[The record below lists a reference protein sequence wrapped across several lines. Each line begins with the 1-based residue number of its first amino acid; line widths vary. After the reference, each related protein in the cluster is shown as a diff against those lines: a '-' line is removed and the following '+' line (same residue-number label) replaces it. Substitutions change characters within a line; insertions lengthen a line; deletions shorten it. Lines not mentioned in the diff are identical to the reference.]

1 MRSVRFSLLVG
12 LLAASPA
19 WAQDIDQLQN
29 IGQGE
34 FRLLSE
40 DLGAALSY
48 HAQTPAEPLGITG
61 FDIGVGVTATRMQN
75 AAVLQDAT
83 SDDADTTLYVP
94 TLRLHKGLP
103 AGFDIGLT
111 YASIPGSNISYAGG
125 ELRYAILK
133 GGVASPALGVRA
145 SVTKL
150 SGVDQLAFDTRGLD
164 ISISKGFGFLTPY
177 AGIGRVWIESDPR
190 GTGGLRTEKFSLTK
204 AFVGFGMNFAVLN
217 VNLQADKTGD
227 ASSYSLKLG
236 WRF

>member
-29 IGQGE
+29 IVQGE

-48 HAQTPAEPLGITG
+48 HAQIPAEPLGITG

-133 GGVASPALGVRA
+133 GGVASPALAVRG
-145 SVTKL
+145 SITRL
-150 SGVDQLAFDTRGLD
+150 SGVDQLAFDTRGID
-164 ISISKGFGFLTPY
+164 VSISKGLGFLTPY

-190 GTGGLRTEKFSLTK
+190 GTGGLQKEEFALTK
-204 AFVGFGMNFAVLN
+204 VFVGIGMNFAVLN
-217 VNLQADKTGD
+217 LNVQADKTGD

>member
-29 IGQGE
+29 LAQAQ

-48 HAQTPAEPLGITG
+48 HAQIPAEPLGITG

-94 TLRLHKGLP
+94 TIRVHKGLP

-111 YASIPGSNISYAGG
+111 YAAIPGSNIRYTGG
-125 ELRYAILK
+125 ELRYAILE
-133 GGVASPALGVRA
+133 GGTASPALAVRG
-145 SVTKL
+145 SLTRL

-164 ISISKGFGFLTPY
+164 VSISKGFGFLTPY

-190 GTGGLRTEKFSLTK
+190 GTGGLQKEEFELTK
-204 AFVGFGMNFAVLN
+204 VFVGIGMNFAVLN
-217 VNLQADKTGD
+217 LNVQADKTGD
-227 ASSYSLKLG
+227 ATSYSLKLG

>member
-19 WAQDIDQLQN
+19 WAQEIDQLQDLA
-29 IGQGE
+29 QAQ

-48 HAQTPAEPLGITG
+48 HAQIPAEPLGITG

-94 TLRLHKGLP
+94 TIRVHKGLP

-111 YASIPGSNISYAGG
+111 YASIPGSNIRYTGG
-125 ELRYAILK
+125 ELRYAILE
-133 GGVASPALGVRA
+133 GGTGSPAIAVRG
-145 SVTKL
+145 SLTRL

-190 GTGGLRTEKFSLTK
+190 GTGGLQKEEFELTK
-204 AFVGFGMNFAVLN
+204 VFVGIGMNFAVLN
-217 VNLQADKTGD
+217 LNVQADKTGD
-227 ASSYSLKLG
+227 ATSYSLKLG